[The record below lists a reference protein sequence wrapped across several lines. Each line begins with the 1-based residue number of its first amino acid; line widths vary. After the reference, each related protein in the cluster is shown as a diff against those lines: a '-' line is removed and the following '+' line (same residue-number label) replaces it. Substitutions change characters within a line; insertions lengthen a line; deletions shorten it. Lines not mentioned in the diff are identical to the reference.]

1 MRQRTGDVAM
11 TLNPSL
17 SHDGQFAYSWLQT
30 KQWTVPMHVMRSG
43 PCLTLALAVAVSA
56 CACARTP
63 PTEQKG
69 SSAMSE
75 PAHTGRTINGH
86 TYSDAPVDVKLGP
99 TTFRIPANYLDSQI
113 APWPGEGVT
122 LVIEWPDMTPTPPGG
137 RANPRTNDFRKEIA
151 VSIDYIDRAPIET
164 SLERLSS
171 NEAITEAGSVE
182 RGNPKNRLDLRVA
195 QPERLGLT
203 PYAIDEAK
211 MAVYS
216 KAYEAR
222 YGKPYPRNPGSEYDW
237 YVARD
242 PRGALTTFIK
252 CESVSFRGD
261 GVRLEGDQVVNEEGA
276 VAAGC
281 FHYFSDVE
289 NKLSI
294 TLNYKRAFLK
304 DWKRMEEAVRDL
316 LARTK
321 AQ

>member
-1 MRQRTGDVAM
+1 
-11 TLNPSL
+11 
-17 SHDGQFAYSWLQT
+17 
-30 KQWTVPMHVMRSG
+30 
-43 PCLTLALAVAVSA
+43 
-56 CACARTP
+56 
-63 PTEQKG
+63 
-69 SSAMSE
+69 MSE
-75 PAHTGRTINGH
+75 SAHTGRTINGH

-122 LVIEWPDMTPTPPGG
+122 LVIEWPDMTPTPPGA

-222 YGKPYPRNPGSEYDW
+222 YGKPYPRNPASEYDW

-242 PRGALTTFIK
+242 PSGPLTTFIK

-261 GVRLEGDQVVNEEGA
+261 GVRLQGDQVVDEEGA

-294 TLNYKRAFLK
+294 SLNYKRAFLK
-304 DWKRMEEAVRDL
+304 DWKRMEEAIRDL
-316 LARTK
+316 LARTR

>member
-1 MRQRTGDVAM
+1 MR
-11 TLNPSL
+11 
-17 SHDGQFAYSWLQT
+17 
-30 KQWTVPMHVMRSG
+30 VMSSG
-43 PCLTLALAVAVSA
+43 RCLALALAVAVTATA
-56 CACARTP
+56 CTRP
-63 PTEQKG
+63 PSTGQ
-69 SSAMSE
+69 E
-75 PAHTGRTINGH
+75 PDGTVPGATQIGRTINGH

-122 LVIEWPDMTPTPPGG
+122 LVIEWPDMTPTPPGA

-151 VSIDYIDRAPIET
+151 VSIDYIDRVPIET

-195 QPERLGLT
+195 HPEKLGLT
-203 PYAIDEAK
+203 PYAIDEAR

-222 YGKPYPRNPGSEYDW
+222 YGKPYARNAASEYDW

-252 CESVSFRGD
+252 CESTSFRGD
-261 GVRLEGDQVVNEEGA
+261 GVRLEGDQVVDEEGT

-304 DWKRMEEAVRDL
+304 DWKRMEGAVRNVL
-316 LARTK
+316 ESTK
-321 AQ
+321 AN